1 MQNSAVETRRA
12 FGILFIA
19 VSISVGI
26 ASFLS
31 EIAYITANIPT
42 LLLCRN
48 LDCRLWCSVWG
59 KLHSLAQSDTC
70 NPGQD
75 EDKHQVAC
83 GCKGAQWDL
92 LGRTFCWDRRFSI
105 IIPVP
110 YPHQHRPRQLVDIFY
125 NKKYSGADN
134 REQD

>member
-31 EIAYITANIPT
+31 EIAYITAAAFPLYYYAVIWIVSFGAVFGASSTRLRKAIPAI
-42 LLLCRN
+42 LGRM
-48 LDCRLWCSVWG
+48 
-59 KLHSLAQSDTC
+59 
-70 NPGQD
+70 

-83 GCKGAQWDL
+83 WCKGAQWDL
-92 LGRTFCWDRRFSI
+92 LGRTFCPDSRFSI

-110 YPHQHRPRQLVDIFY
+110 YPSRHRPRQLVDIFY
-125 NKKYSGADN
+125 HQ
-134 REQD
+134 EV